1 MVEAREARPR
11 DQQGG
16 AQGQSSA
23 SQLVTEHGKTSIANQ
38 VVAKIAGTA
47 AREISGVH
55 DLVATGTGGAIAGLA
70 QRVTG
75 GASPTQGVN
84 VEVGERE
91 AAIDLAMTVD
101 YGVSI
106 PQLAEAVRRNVME
119 RVQAT
124 CGLTVKEVNID
135 VTDIYL
141 PEEQASEQ
149 RRVE

>member
-1 MVEAREARPR
+1 MVEARETGPRQEPAATRPR
-11 DQQGG
+11 G
-16 AQGQSSA
+16 
-23 SQLVTEHGKTSIANQ
+23 SQLITEQGRTTIADQ

-47 AREISGVH
+47 AREVSGVH
-55 DLVATGTGGAIAGLA
+55 DLVPAGAGGTIAGLA

-75 GASPTQGVN
+75 GEARTQGVN

-91 AAIDLAMTVD
+91 AAVDLSMTVD

-106 PQLAEAVRRNVME
+106 PQLAEAVRRNVMD

-124 CGLTVKEVNID
+124 CGLAVKEVNID

-141 PEEQASEQ
+141 PEEQAREQ

>member
-11 DQQGG
+11 EQQGA
-16 AQGQSSA
+16 AQA
-23 SQLVTEHGKTSIANQ
+23 SQLVTEHGKTSISNQ

-55 DLVATGTGGAIAGLA
+55 ELVGTGAGGTIAGLA

-75 GASPTQGVN
+75 GPSATQGVS

-91 AAIDLAMTVD
+91 AAIDLSMTVD

-106 PQLAEAVRRNVME
+106 PQLADAVRRNVMD

-124 CGLTVKEVNID
+124 CGLAVKEVNID